1 MASAQVVGSQGDPV
15 DNNTDTKPKEQ
26 DEIKKFV
33 NLRFITASEAY
44 WCISGNDVHGREPS
58 IPTCCS

>member
-1 MASAQVVGSQGDPV
+1 MP
-15 DNNTDTKPKEQ
+15 NEPKTKEQ

-44 WCISGNDVHGREPS
+44 WHISGNDVHGGNQAFKDLLFMKK
-58 IPTCCS
+58 TCNLYTSKRMM

>member
-1 MASAQVVGSQGDPV
+1 MASVQVVRNQGDPV
-15 DNNTDTKPKEQ
+15 DNNTDIKTKEQ

-33 NLRFITASEAY
+33 NLQFITASEAY

-58 IPTCCS
+58 I